1 MSSSLNKLGQ
11 EFTLRNIEESQVALK
26 NMHRKNIFVNLKK
39 HNKPVILRNVG
50 T

>member
-11 EFTLRNIEESQVALK
+11 EFTLRNIEESQWL
-26 NMHRKNIFVNLKK
+26 FVNLKK
-39 HNKPVILRNVG
+39 HNKSVILRNVG